1 MPAAVTPKKTE
12 TNTAAKPVP
21 APKGAAAKKAAETPT
36 SVAQTPDVAAPVTA
50 AASVPAA
57 PKKTNAKAAGGNA
70 VTQPV
75 IAQDAGVAPVATTDQ
90 AAGATSVGDNLIS
103 DILEKFTSLSAQIK
117 TMQSSLKLLAKE
129 FDKQKKIIDKV
140 QKKKE
145 KAKKSPS
152 GFAKPCKISDE
163 LCEFI
168 GIPKG
173 TEQSRTDITRF
184 INSYVKQ
191 HNLNNPQNRREFF
204 PDKKLKAILN
214 VKDGDKVTY
223 FVLQRLIAHH
233 FPPSMSKL
241 AAANKAQ

>member
-1 MPAAVTPKKTE
+1 MPPVKKADTTAAPAVATPAAAATKPKKADTPVATAATTAATPKKT
-12 TNTAAKPVP
+12 AASKAG
-21 APKGAAAKKAAETPT
+21 AP
-36 SVAQTPDVAAPVTA
+36 VAATTTASTA
-50 AASVPAA
+50 AAATTSAA
-57 PKKTNAKAAGGNA
+57 AAA
-70 VTQPV
+70 T
-75 IAQDAGVAPVATTDQ
+75 VAPVDQ
-90 AAGATSVGDNLIS
+90 AAGSASAVGDKLIS
-103 DILEKFTSLSAQIK
+103 TLLENFAALSTQIK
-117 TMQSSLKLLAKE
+117 TMQSSLKVLAKE

-168 GIPKG
+168 GIAKG

-241 AAANKAQ
+241 AAAAKAQ